1 MCVSRHSLSVCVFA
15 YRTLLSHTHAHTLS
29 HTRTRAR
36 ERARAHTHTHTHT
49 RMLGVLY
56 VLLPIFPTTHR
67 VGSLCVCVER
77 YVCVV
82 CGEGE
87 QERASA
93 RDFAQARHKYCSCMI
108 RALCLR
114 AEHTVA
120 FDDCCSRC
128 SCRPAWQV
136 RPRTDTH
143 YTWPGRCEHMRLLLS
158 GEVPT

>member
-1 MCVSRHSLSVCVFA
+1 MRTWVPGLAACMAYVCLPPLCVCVCVC
-15 YRTLLSHTHAHTLS
+15 LPHSVVTHAR
-29 HTRTRAR
+29 TRT
-36 ERARAHTHTHTHT
+36 HTHTHTRT

-56 VLLPIFPTTHR
+56 VLLPIFPTAHR
-67 VGSLCVCVER
+67 VVSLCVCVER
-77 YVCVV
+77 YVCEV

-93 RDFAQARHKYCSCMI
+93 HDFAQARHKYCSCMI

-114 AEHTVA
+114 ADHTVA